1 MADRDALRE
10 LQSRLAERL
19 QAVRREGVQVAWLAV
34 EIAGARY
41 LLPLAQSG
49 EIFPLGTVQPVPYT
63 QAWFLGVANLRGS
76 LWGVIDLARFIGSTR
91 TSAGT
96 GTGSESA
103 SMHSDPLRG
112 GGRIITLS
120 AVLEV
125 NCAVLIDRLAGLR
138 GLDAFTASD
147 RAPPGSPEWFGSS
160 YTDSNGTSWQ
170 EINLQALSQQP
181 QFLSISA

>member
-1 MADRDALRE
+1 MADREALRE

-34 EIAGARY
+34 EVGGQRY

-76 LWGVIDLARFIGSTR
+76 LWGVIDLARFIAGPAVGPHAMPQGAQRVGTR
-91 TSAGT
+91 
-96 GTGSESA
+96 
-103 SMHSDPLRG
+103 L
-112 GGRIITLS
+112 ITLS

-138 GLDAFTASD
+138 GLDAFVTSD
-147 RAPPGSPEWFGSS
+147 RPPPGSPEWFGSV
-160 YTDSNGTSWQ
+160 YTDSLGASWQ